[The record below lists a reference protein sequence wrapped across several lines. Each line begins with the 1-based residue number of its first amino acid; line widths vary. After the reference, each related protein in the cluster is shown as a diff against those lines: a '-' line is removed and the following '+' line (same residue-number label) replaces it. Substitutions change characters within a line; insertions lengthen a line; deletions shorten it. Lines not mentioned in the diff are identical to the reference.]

1 MADEKILQL
10 IVKVLT
16 VGGQS
21 IDHRHLIPSDEKEAS
36 RAIDKLA
43 NMIMRAMAPKSSV
56 LVWFDNPL
64 IVYNPDNIIGIRT
77 ELVGT
82 EQEKLAMGTQVK
94 SKLRLI

>member
-1 MADEKILQL
+1 MADEKTQQL
-10 IVKVLT
+10 IVRVLT
-16 VGGQS
+16 VGGQT
-21 IDHRHLIPSDEKEAS
+21 IDHRNPIPTDEKEAS

-43 NMIMRAMAPKSSV
+43 HMIMRAMAPKSSV

-64 IVYNPDNIIGIRT
+64 IVYNPDNILGIRT

-82 EQEKLAMGTQVK
+82 EQEKQTIGTEVK